1 MKKFAGWAK
10 VAYRDKCFFAI
21 LVAELFKHYFVQYFQ
36 ARASPLKI
44 FREGGRTSLLL
55 PRAPLALIDT

>member
-1 MKKFAGWAK
+1 MTN
-10 VAYRDKCFFAI
+10 VFAI

-36 ARASPLKI
+36 ARAPPQKI